1 MSIDV
6 KSLTDTMIGGVRKAV
21 GQRWP
26 AIRALAEAELG
37 KVAQTIR
44 DVGQMVAR
52 GEITADRALEY
63 VEMQRNHALS
73 VLITVKGLGL
83 LTAREAL
90 DAAARAIGPV
100 QAHFKAGK
108 DI

>member
-1 MSIDV
+1 
-6 KSLTDTMIGGVRKAV
+6 
-21 GQRWP
+21 
-26 AIRALAEAELG
+26 
-37 KVAQTIR
+37 
-44 DVGQMVAR
+44 
-52 GEITADRALEY
+52 
-63 VEMQRNHALS
+63 
-73 VLITVKGLGL
+73 VKGLGL